1 MATMKEKTKAEV
13 EHLVGELTRMRD
25 QLRVRIHLA
34 SMEIKERY
42 SKIDEEIFEAEQKAK
57 RATEETAKEL
67 KERLREL
74 RTRLEGLRDR
84 ASST

>member
-1 MATMKEKTKAEV
+1 MKEKTKSEV
-13 EHLVGELTRMRD
+13 EHLVDELTRMRD
-25 QLRVRIHLA
+25 QMRVKLHLA

-57 RATEETAKEL
+57 RATEETAHEIKA
-67 KERLREL
+67 RLRDL

-84 ASST
+84 SSTV